1 MKKLIVF
8 LLLGAAVLAGCQT
21 STTTSAV
28 SAVTDGYVTPPGI
41 NAVPSN

>member
-28 SAVTDGYVTPPGI
+28 TDGYVTPPGI